1 MSLKL
6 FACFLLVILL
16 MMSCSQV
23 NKVPDN
29 IIKQDKMGT
38 ILFEIAMSEGYLEN
52 YTFKDTTANRDSF
65 LTNELDKVL
74 AIHKVSQKEFLEAY
88 TFYKSNPEI
97 FKAITDT
104 VYNRAQR
111 SPEKMYGKRPQ
122 PKVKPDKSK

>member
-1 MSLKL
+1 MNLKL
-6 FACFLLVILL
+6 FACFLMVILL

-38 ILFEIAMSEGYLEN
+38 ILFEIAVSEGYLEN

-65 LTNELDKVL
+65 LTSELDKVL

>member
-1 MSLKL
+1 MNLKL
-6 FACFLLVILL
+6 FARLLLIILL
-16 MMSCSQV
+16 MNSCSQV
-23 NKVPDN
+23 NRIPDN
-29 IIKQDKMGT
+29 IIKQEEMGT

-52 YTFKDTTANRDSF
+52 YTFRDTTVNRDSF

-74 AIHKVSQKEFLEAY
+74 AIHKVSQKDFLEAY

-104 VYNRAQR
+104 VYYRAQR

-122 PKVKPDKSK
+122 PKVKTEKSK

>member
-1 MSLKL
+1 MNLKL
-6 FACFLLVILL
+6 FACFLMVILL

>member
-1 MSLKL
+1 MNPKP

-38 ILFEIAMSEGYLEN
+38 ILFEIAMAEGYLEN
-52 YTFKDTTANRDSF
+52 YQFRDTTANRDSF

-74 AIHKVSQKEFLEAY
+74 AIHKVSQKEFLDAY

-97 FKAITDT
+97 FKVITDT

-111 SPEKMYGKRPQ
+111 NPEKLYGKRSQ
-122 PKVKPDKSK
+122 QNVKPDKSK

>member
-1 MSLKL
+1 MNLKL
-6 FACFLLVILL
+6 FACFLMVILL

-65 LTNELDKVL
+65 LTSELDKVL
-74 AIHKVSQKEFLEAY
+74 AVHKVSQKEFLEAY

-122 PKVKPDKSK
+122 PKVKPDKRK